1 MRKSDEKSP
10 ADHLTLQGG
19 PAILYNRWTMMDDAS
34 LFRQPSSRKR
44 VYFFWDYDLSEE
56 DVREILAGDDEYRK
70 AWVISRILN
79 AAHWD
84 DIWKYVTLDDIR
96 THFDQLRFRTPY
108 QRELW
113 THALEVWSREPE
125 AKVLEEPKPP
135 YELKPAPS
143 LQPGIL
149 TSLQHEFLT
158 RFFAYDVGQRFFLTG
173 GTALAAFYLHHRLS
187 TDVDL
192 FTLEDETLDAA
203 QDTALTMGDEMG
215 WEVDARRLSPHFL
228 RVDLTT
234 AGGES
239 LKGDLV
245 QEPGTQFGEKRWC
258 EGVIVDSLVGIAAN
272 KVTAILGRAD
282 AKDFVDLYFLLHE
295 LGYDLGKLIP
305 MAKQKDLSLTEF
317 YLAGM
322 LRHIHKVKDLPIM
335 LKPVDLETLV
345 SFYDELADQ
354 LLAKHAPPA

>member
-1 MRKSDEKSP
+1 
-10 ADHLTLQGG
+10 
-19 PAILYNRWTMMDDAS
+19 MDDS
-34 LFRQPSSRKR
+34 RLLRQAPSRKR

-56 DVREILAGDDEYRK
+56 DVREILAGDDEYRR

-96 THFDQLRFRTPY
+96 TSFDQLRFRTPH

-113 THALEVWSREPE
+113 AHALEVWSRERE
-125 AKVLEEPKPP
+125 AKALKESKST
-135 YELKPAPS
+135 YELEPAPS

-149 TSLQHEFLT
+149 TPLQHEFLT

-187 TDVDL
+187 EDVDL
-192 FTLEDETLDAA
+192 FTLEDGALDAA
-203 QDTALTMGDEMG
+203 QDTALTIGDEMG
-215 WEVDARRLSPHFL
+215 WEVGVRRLSPHFL

-234 AGGES
+234 PGGES

-245 QEPGTQFGEKRWC
+245 QEPGTQFGVKRWC
-258 EGVIVDSLVGIAAN
+258 KGVIVDSLVDIAAN

-282 AKDFVDLYFLLHE
+282 AKDFVDLYFLVHE
-295 LGYDLGKLIP
+295 LGYDLDNLIP
-305 MAKQKDLSLTEF
+305 MARQKDLGLTEF

-322 LRHIHKVKDLPIM
+322 LRHIHKVKDLPVM
-335 LKPVDLETLV
+335 LKPMTLPTLV

-354 LLAKHAPPA
+354 LLSIHGPPS

>member
-1 MRKSDEKSP
+1 MDESRQ
-10 ADHLTLQGG
+10 L
-19 PAILYNRWTMMDDAS
+19 
-34 LFRQPSSRKR
+34 RQPASRKR

-84 DIWKYVTLDDIR
+84 DIWTYVTLDDVR
-96 THFDQLRFRTPY
+96 TYFDQLRFRTPH

-113 THALEVWSREPE
+113 AHALEVWSRDRAPQALKESK
-125 AKVLEEPKPP
+125 AL
-135 YELKPAPS
+135 YELEPAPS

-149 TSLQHEFLT
+149 TPLQQEFLT

-173 GTALAAFYLHHRLS
+173 GTALAGFYLHHRLS
-187 TDVDL
+187 DDVDL
-192 FTLEDETLDAA
+192 FTQEDGALDAT
-203 QDTALTMGDEMG
+203 QDTVLAIGDEMG
-215 WEVDARRLSPHFL
+215 WDVGVRRLSPHFL
-228 RVDLTT
+228 RLDLT
-234 AGGES
+234 APDGET
-239 LKGDLV
+239 LKADLV

-258 EGVIVDSLVGIAAN
+258 EGVIVDSLVDIAAN

-282 AKDFVDLYFLLHE
+282 AKDFVDLYFLLHD
-295 LGYDLGKLIP
+295 LGYDLDKLIP
-305 MAKQKDLSLTEF
+305 MARQKDLGLTEF

-322 LRHIHKVKDLPIM
+322 LRHIHKVKDLPVM
-335 LKPVDLETLV
+335 LKPLALPTLV

-354 LLAKHAPPA
+354 LLATHGPPAWPA